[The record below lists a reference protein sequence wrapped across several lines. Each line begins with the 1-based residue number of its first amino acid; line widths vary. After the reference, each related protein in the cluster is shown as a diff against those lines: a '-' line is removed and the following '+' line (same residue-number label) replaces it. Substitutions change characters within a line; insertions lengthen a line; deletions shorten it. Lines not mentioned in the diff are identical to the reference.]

1 MATTARTYRTE
12 AIIVRR
18 TDFGE
23 ADRIVTLYTASYGK
37 VRAVARGVR
46 RPRSKLGGSLELFSH
61 TEAQLARGRD
71 LDIITQAEIVRAY
84 HHLRD
89 DLWRTSLACYAAEL
103 VDRLNEVQQP
113 NPPLF
118 ALLLDTLG
126 YLDEGGPAEALVMRR
141 FETQLLGLLGYLP
154 ELYHCTA
161 CSARLQPSRLYY
173 SEASGG
179 ALCSDCGPGQQR
191 ARPVSVSAIKTLR
204 LLAQKSLDVAA
215 RLQVSAATAAEVE
228 ELLQASVT
236 YILER
241 RPRAAEFLARLKAD
255 GLAPAAAHS
264 R

>member
-23 ADRIVTLYTASYGK
+23 ADRIVTLYTAAYGK

-103 VDRLNEVQQP
+103 IDRLNEIQQP
-113 NPPLF
+113 SPPLF
-118 ALLLDTLG
+118 TLLRDTLG
-126 YLDEGGPAEALVMRR
+126 YLDEGGSAEAMVMRR

-154 ELYHCTA
+154 ELYRCTT
-161 CSARLQPSRLYY
+161 CSERLQPGRLYY

-191 ARPVSVSAIKTLR
+191 ARPVSVSAVKTLR
-204 LLAQKSLDVAA
+204 LLAQKSLDYTT
-215 RLQVSAATAAEVE
+215 RLQVGAATAVEVE

-241 RPRAAEFLARLKAD
+241 RPRAAEFLGRLKAD
-255 GLAPAAAHS
+255 GLAPAAAGS

>member
-37 VRAVARGVR
+37 VRAVARGAR

-161 CSARLQPSRLYY
+161 CSECLQPSRLYY
-173 SEASGG
+173 SE
-179 ALCSDCGPGQQR
+179 GQR
-191 ARPVSVSAIKTLR
+191 RRPVQR
-204 LLAQKSLDVAA
+204 LWSRTAA
-215 RLQVSAATAAEVE
+215 RAAGVRERDQDAPSAGAEVVRCRRA
-228 ELLQASVT
+228 LAGQRGHGGRGRRANASIRDVYLGAT
-236 YILER
+236 TAHR
-241 RPRAAEFLARLKAD
+241 RVSR
-255 GLAPAAAHS
+255 PA
-264 R
+264 

>member
-1 MATTARTYRTE
+1 MVTTARTYRTE

-23 ADRIVTLYTASYGK
+23 ADRIVTLYTAAYGK
-37 VRAVARGVR
+37 VRALARGVR

-61 TEAQLARGRD
+61 TQAQLARGRD

-89 DLWRTSLACYAAEL
+89 DLWRTGLACYAAEL
-103 VDRLNEVQQP
+103 VDRLNEGPQP

-118 ALLLDTLG
+118 ALLRDTLG
-126 YLDEGGPAEALVMRR
+126 YLDAGGPAEALVMRR

-161 CSARLQPSRLYY
+161 CSERLQPGRLYY
-173 SEASGG
+173 SAANGG
-179 ALCSDCGPGQQR
+179 ALCSDCGPGQQQ
-191 ARPVSVSAIKTLR
+191 ARPVSVRAIKTLR
-204 LLAQKSLDVAA
+204 LLAQRPLDYAT
-215 RLQVSAATAAEVE
+215 RLQVGAGTAAEVE
-228 ELLQASVT
+228 ALLQASVT
-236 YILER
+236 FLLER
-241 RPRAAEFLARLKAD
+241 RPRAAEFLTRLKAD
-255 GLAPAAAHS
+255 GLAPATAHS